1 MKIVNGILFKLNWIA
16 CVVGGA
22 IWGAFG
28 IAALLGFSVYA
39 GSWRRDLPLVLGLGI
54 VGALL
59 DTLWIMLGVLDYGT
73 VVAPLWIIMLW
84 IGLALTLNHAMSFFA
99 SRPVVGAV
107 LSGGAAPVTY
117 LSGQSL
123 GAVVVPDVYL
133 LGVIALTWGLLFYA
147 VFKYL
152 QSIAPELMEETSAD
166 QPTPQIQQEQR
177 PKEEQS
183 HAY

>member
-28 IAALLGFSVYA
+28 IAALLGFSLYA
-39 GSWRRDLPLVLGLGI
+39 GSWRRDIPLVLGLGI
-54 VGALL
+54 VGAVL

-73 VVAPLWIIMLW
+73 TLAPPWIIMLW

-99 SRPVVGAV
+99 SRPVLGAV

-123 GAVVVPDVYL
+123 GAVVVPNVFL
-133 LGVIALTWGLLFYA
+133 LGIIAITWGLLFYA

-152 QSIAPELMEETSAD
+152 QS
-166 QPTPQIQQEQR
+166 
-177 PKEEQS
+177 QS
-183 HAY
+183 GVLLNRLSCDRKDFSDRVS